1 MERKAISIRPREAEK
16 LQKKSFEM
24 SMSEKKIINES
35 DIVHLLINKYIS
47 KIEAEDVK
55 RINKYVKMK

>member
-1 MERKAISIRPREAEK
+1 MERKAISIRPKEAEK
-16 LQKKSFEM
+16 LQKKSFEI

-35 DIVHLLINKYIS
+35 DIVHLLINKYLS

-55 RINKYVKMK
+55 RINKYVKIK

>member
-1 MERKAISIRPREAEK
+1 MERKAISIRPKEAEK
-16 LQKKSFEM
+16 LQKKSFEI

-35 DIVHLLINKYIS
+35 DIVHLLINKYLS
-47 KIEAEDVK
+47 KIEAEDLK